1 VTCSA
6 VTFNWTASELFA
18 CAIAGMPGPE
28 RISTECILLGCIPIV
43 SSRWVGAS
51 RVDFPGIRRVDHHN
65 ASDIE
70 AALAHVAAHY
80 EEELHSAGN
89 RQFFQYALSMWGRVH
104 HTADVVFGSSYLHFV
119 LVARTL
125 NEEYTVL
132 FQLLTL
138 LYLFPLCAVDIYVS
152 DVLWFMRHHY
162 AAVEVLQQ
170 AGYVRA
176 DPLDPTEWQEWVRDP
191 LQSTSYVRFKYVHV
205 LDAVIDVADFSED
218 GAAVPI
224 TPDED
229 LRNTDGAA
237 AAVLTLRP
245 KWAAITIVLPV
256 GRTFGDPHAL
266 LDRLRALPASSV
278 HTLFKSLH
286 LEGEVAGGES
296 SFEAIAVSVGPEA
309 NMQDFTAA
317 VRSVRVRRTVSL
329 NRKEVGE
336 AVVHSREVV
345 NVCSLLDS
353 VDPALNQNTAPIV
366 AGVRNTAAWLS
377 QRSVAQALEYSC
389 IS

>member
-1 VTCSA
+1 
-6 VTFNWTASELFA
+6 
-18 CAIAGMPGPE
+18 MPGPE
-28 RISTECILLGCIPIV
+28 RLSTECILLGCVPIV

-89 RQFFQYALSMWGRVH
+89 RQFFQYALSMWERVH
-104 HTADVVFGSSYLHFV
+104 HTADVVFGSGYLHFM

-138 LYLFPLCAVDIYVS
+138 LYLFPLCAVDIYVT
-152 DVLWFMRHHY
+152 DVLWFIRHHY

-176 DPLDPTEWQEWVRDP
+176 DPLDPTEWEEWVRDP

-205 LDAVIDVADFSED
+205 LDAVIDVADIGEG

-224 TPDED
+224 S
-229 LRNTDGAA
+229 TDGDLHSTHGTAA
-237 AAVLTLRP
+237 LVLTLRP
-245 KWAAITIVLPV
+245 KWAAITIVLPI
-256 GRTFGDPHAL
+256 GLTFGDPHAL
-266 LDRLRALPASSV
+266 LDRLSALPAGGV
-278 HTLFKSLH
+278 LTLYKSMH
-286 LEGEVAGGES
+286 SEEDVAGGES
-296 SFEAIAVSVGPEA
+296 SFETIAVSVGPDASLE
-309 NMQDFTAA
+309 DFTAA
-317 VRSVRVRRTVSL
+317 VRSVRARRTVSL
-329 NRKEVGE
+329 DQRDVGE
-336 AVVHSREVV
+336 AALHSREVV

-353 VDPALNQNTAPIV
+353 ADSALNQNTAPIV

-377 QRSVAQALEYSC
+377 LRSVALALEYSC
-389 IS
+389 TS